1 MKTRHLT
8 AIFALAASMTAALAS
23 AQTYS
28 GTITAS
34 DYTSGNDAW
43 TPEINY
49 SITYNSDKTLT
60 VDCTLSEFNNNNVQV
75 NFGDGFNT
83 MQTVGGN
90 VLQYTFTSTNTY
102 EKGTEFNDA
111 FFWLP
116 YPKNVSRGN
125 FKYTVGATNSTDS
138 EAPVLKSA
146 EVDEIGKTKATVIVT
161 ATDNET
167 AQLTYEYSTVEDF
180 STVSGTATG
189 NPGEATTFSI
199 KGLQPA
205 TAYTY
210 YLRAVDAAGNKSDA
224 EKLTFTTETETVIA
238 TFYDIIYPS
247 EYAETA
253 TDTSGNKITPKISWQ
268 AETTEGY
275 EDIIITAKLGEALPE
290 GAIIKFCAYIQNG
303 IGDISG
309 TMTATG
315 NANEY
320 TIRVSDLLSDGQSLS
335 QDQVFGQ
342 LFFRIYPTGEGSFSR
357 TEMVYGYYV
366 GRASD
371 PVYDDTEAPTWNTV
385 PTAQNITDRSADI
398 IVNLTD
404 DSTVVTVKITGD
416 NDFPTTTKSPVAA
429 EGKDQTI
436 TVTGLKASTTYN
448 ISITAYDAAGNTSA
462 EKTLQF
468 TTTSEK
474 ELDVLYTR
482 IYFTSEDW
490 TKHSTSEDSNTFA
503 PNGDILLAV
512 NADNT
517 ISATVTV
524 ESDGDLI
531 DNSQFILHDVESPFF
546 AQNVANVFTTTTTAM
561 ISDRAKQL
569 AFHCNFV
576 LKNGKGNSELKVMYF
591 TPDKG
596 DTSGVKA
603 IESEGAKVI
612 ACNGTIRVADG
623 KQFTVY
629 TVAGQKVYAGNEAAS
644 LSHGVYVVVVEGKA
658 TKVVL

>member
-8 AIFALAASMTAALAS
+8 AVFALAASMTAALAS
-23 AQTYS
+23 AQTYT
-28 GTITAS
+28 GTVTSS

-116 YPKNVSRGN
+116 YPNNVSRGN

-180 STVSGTATG
+180 STVAGTATG

-315 NANEY
+315 NTNEY

>member
-60 VDCTLSEFNNNNVQV
+60 VDCTLSEFNDNNVQV

-116 YPKNVSRGN
+116 YPYNVSRGN
-125 FKYTVGATNSTDS
+125 FKYTVGATNSTDA
-138 EAPVLKSA
+138 EAPVLKS
-146 EVDEIGKTKATVIVT
+146 VDVEEGKTKAIITVT

-315 NANEY
+315 NTNEY